1 MNIEY
6 SEEQEIT
13 FNSMK
18 YVFMEFVNDEDDER
32 DEMIDKFR
40 NFLIALFPNLEN
52 PIQVNDDDRSKVIF
66 ESRLVISFDKYDFES
81 LF

>member
-1 MNIEY
+1 
-6 SEEQEIT
+6 
-13 FNSMK
+13 MK

-32 DEMIDKFR
+32 DEMIDKFKT
-40 NFLIALFPNLEN
+40 FLIALFPNLEN

>member
-1 MNIEY
+1 
-6 SEEQEIT
+6 
-13 FNSMK
+13 MK
-18 YVFMEFVNDEDDER
+18 YVFMEFVNDED

>member
-1 MNIEY
+1 
-6 SEEQEIT
+6 
-13 FNSMK
+13 MK

-32 DEMIDKFR
+32 DEMIDKFK

>member
-1 MNIEY
+1 
-6 SEEQEIT
+6 
-13 FNSMK
+13 MK
-18 YVFMEFVNDEDDER
+18 YVVMEFVNDEDDER

-40 NFLIALFPNLEN
+40 NFLIASFPNLEN

>member
-1 MNIEY
+1 
-6 SEEQEIT
+6 
-13 FNSMK
+13 
-18 YVFMEFVNDEDDER
+18 MEFVNDEDDER

-40 NFLIALFPNLEN
+40 NFLIASFPNLEN

>member
-1 MNIEY
+1 
-6 SEEQEIT
+6 
-13 FNSMK
+13 MK

-40 NFLIALFPNLEN
+40 NFLIASFPNLEN